1 MKESRTIEFK
11 ETITN
16 SFLKTVS
23 AYANYE
29 TGEIVFGISDNGTVK
44 GIDNPGKICL
54 DIENR
59 INDSITPVPFFSLE
73 VDEKQSIIRLIV
85 KEGLHKPYLY
95 KSKAYRRNDS
105 ATIEVDRL
113 ELSRLILE
121 GEDKSFEE
129 LPAKHQDLKF
139 DILQDKLETILRLKE
154 FGQDTLKTL
163 ELYSDDGGM
172 NNAGELLADEND
184 FCGIDIVRFGDSINV
199 IHDRMTLE
207 HQSILKDYDDAID
220 MYRKYYQYEQI
231 KGAYREKVVL
241 VPEEA
246 FREAIANAIVHRTWD
261 INTHINVAMFSDKI
275 EITSPGGLPKGM
287 HEDEYYRG
295 GISIPGNRIIA
306 TIFLRLQM
314 IERFGTG
321 IKRIMEAYSD
331 SKLKPIFDIGEN
343 SIKMVLP
350 VVSENNALSLD
361 EDKIYSLIKGRV
373 ISSSAIIEAT
383 GFGKTKVV
391 QILNHLD
398 SEGYIHKIGNGRGT
412 KYTAD

>member
-1 MKESRTIEFK
+1 MKASRTIEFK

-105 ATIEVDRL
+105 STIEVDRL

-129 LPAKHQDLKF
+129 LPAKHQNLKF

-287 HEDEYYRG
+287 HEDEHYRG

-343 SIKMVLP
+343 SIKIVLP